1 MNPESLLAAVL
12 AIEPKVGRREPCD
25 RVAVN
30 VPLEALVGFMR
41 KLHDDSSLAFDMLCT
56 HTAIDYPA
64 ENRMDLVY
72 QLYSLKQGHY
82 LMVATSV
89 NRDAPEAPSVSSIW
103 QIAEWQEREVYDLM
117 GVLYSGHPDL
127 RRLFLDDQ
135 WKGFPLRKDYKD
147 DFMLER
153 PE

>member
-1 MNPESLLAAVL
+1 MTPEDLLAAVM
-12 AIEPKVGRREPCD
+12 AVEPRAGRREPCD
-25 RVAVN
+25 RLAVG
-30 VPLEALVGFMR
+30 VPTDALFPLMR
-41 KLHDDSSLAFDMLCT
+41 KLHDDPRLAFDMLCT
-56 HTAIDYPA
+56 HTGVDYPS
-64 ENRMDLVY
+64 ENRIELVY
-72 QLYSLKQGHY
+72 QLYSVKHRHY

-89 NRDAPEAPSVSSIW
+89 KRDAPEAPSVSPIW
-103 QIAEWQEREVYDLM
+103 RIAEWHEREVYDLL

-135 WKGFPLRKDYKD
+135 WQGFPLRKDYKD

>member
-1 MNPESLLAAVL
+1 MNPEGLLAAVL
-12 AIEPKVGRREPCD
+12 AIESKAGRREACD
-25 RVAVN
+25 RAAVSIP
-30 VPLEALVGFMR
+30 VEALAGFMR
-41 KLHDDSSLAFDMLCT
+41 KLRDEPPLAFDMLLT
-56 HTAIDYPA
+56 HTGVDYPA
-64 ENRMDLVY
+64 DNRIDLIY
-72 QLYSLKQGHY
+72 QLYSLKHAHY
-82 LMVATSV
+82 LMVTTSV
-89 NRDAPEAPSVSSIW
+89 KRDAPEAPSVSSIW
-103 QIAEWQEREVYDLM
+103 RIAEWQEREVYDLL